1 MLAASR
7 REILF
12 VYMDVVLEVETRVCV
27 HWESSSIRDHTQSQI
42 NGSHLDFWDRVS
54 NNLDWI

>member
-1 MLAASR
+1 MKYDSNKEKHMLAASR

-27 HWESSSIRDHTQSQI
+27 H
-42 NGSHLDFWDRVS
+42 
-54 NNLDWI
+54 